1 MKSNWSALL
10 PCEEKKQ
17 CASYKFGCWRKDLS
31 NLGVGGPWLDGHA
44 RGGGPTVV
52 PVTLRVSR
60 SLYDFAESF
69 YRRRANLS
77 NVLEGFEVAL
87 SKAPENS

>member
-1 MKSNWSALL
+1 M
-10 PCEEKKQ
+10 
-17 CASYKFGCWRKDLS
+17 
-31 NLGVGGPWLDGHA
+31 
-44 RGGGPTVV
+44 